1 MLIIASEVASVAHGT
16 LVGLDCEAS
25 GIAFDSRTL
34 RRGQAF
40 VALGGDADGHDYLSS
55 AAAAGAPFAIVR
67 RGKSIDA
74 LTCIEVDDCDAALTA
89 LGRHC
94 RERLASSLGGRVVG
108 ITGSVGKTSTKDLVL
123 AVLRSKFMNAHGPEK
138 SLNNDIGVPVTII
151 NSPEACDALVLEMG
165 MRGFGEI
172 ARLCEVG
179 HPQIGVITE
188 VGDAHGERVGGV
200 AGVIRAKAEL
210 LQALPESGIA
220 IVNSDSVN
228 AMKTVHNI
236 SAHVVTFGSSETASV
251 RFEIVSVDE
260 RGCCTVRFTAENQSA
275 VGVVPLPGTHMAS
288 NAAAAVS
295 VGISCGIGIGRC
307 VEALANVQ
315 SAPQRMQWMTGPRG
329 LRILDDSYNANPVSV
344 AAALRTIAETPA
356 ARRCAV
362 LGVMAEVTDSAA
374 AHQEIAALCRQL
386 GIELLSLETD
396 LYGTSAMT
404 VTQIV
409 AALSE
414 LDSNNVVVVK
424 GSRMA
429 ATERVVHAL
438 IG

>member
-288 NAAAAVS
+288 NAAAAVA

>member
-1 MLIIASEVASVAHGT
+1 MLITASEVASVAHGT

-25 GIAFDSRTL
+25 GIAFDSRSL
-34 RRGQAF
+34 RRGEAF

-94 RERLASSLGGRVVG
+94 RERLTATLDGRVIG

-123 AVLRSKFMNAHGPEK
+123 AVLRSQFMNAHGPEK

-179 HPQIGVITE
+179 RPQIGVITE

-288 NAAAAVS
+288 NAAAAVA

-409 AALSE
+409 ATLSE

>member
-89 LGRHC
+89 LGGHC
-94 RERLASSLGGRVVG
+94 RARLAATLDRRVIG

-236 SAHVVTFGSSETASV
+236 SAHVLTFGSSETASV

>member
-1 MLIIASEVASVAHGT
+1 MLITASEVASVAHGT

-25 GIAFDSRTL
+25 GIAFDSRSL
-34 RRGQAF
+34 RRGEAF

-409 AALSE
+409 ATLSE